1 MDCIDEKRQYL
12 KQTRISLQKQIH
24 TERESD
30 EIDEKITASPKK
42 SQIEQHISSKL
53 RSRSLH
59 DLTIPGEDKETE
71 QEPDPKSDKQVTR
84 SGRVVKTPE
93 LQKQV
98 GSLRT
103 RLLIKEEYFV

>member
-1 MDCIDEKRQYL
+1 MDCIDEKIQYL

-30 EIDEKITASPKK
+30 EIDETITASPKK

-53 RSRSLH
+53 RFRPLH
-59 DLTIPGEDKETE
+59 DLTISGEDKETE

-93 LQKQV
+93 LQNKW
-98 GSLRT
+98 GH
-103 RLLIKEEYFV
+103 